1 MTTMSGN
8 WRVAA
13 PGEVRGRAVV
23 IRTQA
28 DLAKVEPGSVII
40 AAQTDVNYAA
50 QMLKAA
56 AVLTED
62 GGRYSHAAI
71 FCREN
76 SIPCMVGLEGLL
88 DTVVDGMEVVVS
100 TKNRVLI
107 LVEEAAR

>member
-13 PGEVRGRAVV
+13 PGEIRGRAVV
-23 IRTQA
+23 IRHQR
-28 DLAKVEPGSVII
+28 DLAKFEPGCVLV

-50 QMLKAA
+50 QMLSAA

-76 SIPCMVGLEGLL
+76 SIPCMVGIDGGL
-88 DTVVDGMEVVVS
+88 DRVSDGMEVVVS
-100 TKNRVLI
+100 TANRMLVLGE
-107 LVEEAAR
+107 VASR

>member
-23 IRTQA
+23 IRNQG
-28 DLAKVEPGSVII
+28 DLAKFETGCVLV

-50 QMLKAA
+50 QMLSAA

-76 SIPCMVGLEGLL
+76 SIPCMVGIDGLL
-88 DTVVDGMEVVVS
+88 DKVTDGMEIVVS
-100 TKNRVLI
+100 TAYRVLV
-107 LVEEAAR
+107 LGEVNA

>member
-23 IRTQA
+23 IRAQA
-28 DLAKVEPGSVII
+28 DLTKVEPGSVMV
-40 AAQTDVNYAA
+40 AVQTDVNYVAK
-50 QMLKAA
+50 MLIAA

-76 SIPCMVGLEGLL
+76 SIPCMVGVEGLL
-88 DTVVDGMEVVVS
+88 DTVTDGMEVVVS
-100 TKNRVLI
+100 TANRVLI
-107 LVEEAAR
+107 LVEDTAR

>member
-13 PGEVRGRAVV
+13 PGEVRGRAVL

-28 DLAKVEPGSVII
+28 DLAKFQPGCVMV
-40 AAQTDVNYAA
+40 AAQTDVNYVA
-50 QMLKAA
+50 QMLSAA

-76 SIPCMVGLEGLL
+76 GIPCMVGIEGLL
-88 DTVVDGMEVVVS
+88 DAVIDGIEIVVS

-107 LVEEAAR
+107 LGEEVA

>member
-28 DLAKVEPGSVII
+28 DLAKFEPGSVMV
-40 AAQTDVNYAA
+40 AVQTDVNYVA
-50 QMLKAA
+50 QMLAAA

-76 SIPCMVGLEGLL
+76 SIPCMVGIEDLL
-88 DTVVDGMEVVVS
+88 DSVTDGMEIVVS

-107 LVEEAAR
+107 LGEAVA